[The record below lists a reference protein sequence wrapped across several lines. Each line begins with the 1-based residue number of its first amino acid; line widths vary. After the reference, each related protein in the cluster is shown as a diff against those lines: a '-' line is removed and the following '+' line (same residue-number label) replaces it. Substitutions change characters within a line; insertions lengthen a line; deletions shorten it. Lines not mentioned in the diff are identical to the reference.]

1 MASLKYISNF
11 WRTIEIPFIHWKIYL
26 DLNRHKNCAIVPTT
40 VAYQGV
46 TFSITATKLYVPVVS
61 SSTQDNA
68 LFEQLKSGFKRTVK
82 WTIRLLNW
90 SKFWRSK

>member
-1 MASLKYISNF
+1 MAPLKYLSNF
-11 WRTIEIPFIHWKIYL
+11 WRTIEIPFIHWKINL
-26 DLNRHKNCAIVPTT
+26 DLNRHKNCAIVATT

-68 LFEQLKSGFKRTVK
+68 FERTVK

>member
-1 MASLKYISNF
+1 MA
-11 WRTIEIPFIHWKIYL
+11 
-26 DLNRHKNCAIVPTT
+26 TT

-61 SSTQDNA
+61 SSTQDNG
-68 LFEQLKSGFKRTVK
+68 FERTVK

>member
-1 MASLKYISNF
+1 M
-11 WRTIEIPFIHWKIYL
+11 
-26 DLNRHKNCAIVPTT
+26 PTT

-46 TFSITATKLYVPVVS
+46 TFSIMATKLYVPVVS

-82 WTIRLLNW
+82 
-90 SKFWRSK
+90 